1 MFQIEQ
7 AHYICER
14 FHTSLDAQNYHKSI
28 QDQND
33 KNKIEAISD
42 KVDNH
47 RHQDGKNLART
58 GKCSQFRIR

>member
-14 FHTSLDAQNYHKSI
+14 FHTSLDAQSYHKSI
-28 QDQND
+28 EDQND
-33 KNKIEAISD
+33 KNNIEAISG

-47 RHQDGKNLART
+47 RHQE
-58 GKCSQFRIR
+58 